1 MYVKIN
7 GKFRSL
13 NRIIAAVAVVGAII
27 TQIYILPEAVH
38 AEDHFQ
44 QQVVDSYRK

>member
-13 NRIIAAVAVVGAII
+13 NRIIAAVAVVGTII
-27 TQIYILPEAVH
+27 AQMYILPEAVH
-38 AEDHFQ
+38 AEDHFRQ
-44 QQVVDSYRK
+44 CAVDSYRK

>member
-7 GKFRSL
+7 GKMRSL
-13 NRIIAAVAVVGAII
+13 NRIIAAIAVVEAII
-27 TQIYILPEAVH
+27 AQAYILPEAVH

-44 QQVVDSYRK
+44 QSVVDSYRK